1 MVVIIDLSR
10 FASETQTLRDCAGAV
25 FSVPDFSTA
34 LSLGAH
40 VTGNF
45 VTYRRDLQDSR
56 PARRKIALAPARPR
70 ALQAVLDA

>member
-1 MVVIIDLSR
+1 MAVMVVIIDLSR

-25 FSVPDFSTA
+25 FPVPDFSTA

-45 VTYRRDLQDSR
+45 VTYRRDL
-56 PARRKIALAPARPR
+56 
-70 ALQAVLDA
+70 